1 MTRIGRFDL
10 YACPKC
16 QQIHIKSNYSSIS
29 IYGPPMPMGMPPDAF
44 YAPTDIKVCQ
54 KCGGGKIPFSE
65 YIPTGH
71 MEPLRFNEKGIDP
84 RSLFPYFSDHPRT
97 TPLSDPMEILRRIGD
112 KSFYQFGRKI
122 PQSWI
127 SIWVVKYKQSFR
139 ALFD

>member
-16 QQIHIKSNYSSIS
+16 QQIHIKPNYSSIS

-44 YAPTDIKVCQ
+44 YAPTDIKICQ
-54 KCGGGKIPFSE
+54 KCEGKIPFSE

-84 RSLFPYFSDHPRT
+84 RKLFPSLAKHPRT
-97 TPLSDPMEILRRIGD
+97 TPLPDPMENLRRIGD
-112 KSFYQFGRKI
+112 ESFYQFGRRISK
-122 PQSWI
+122 SWV
-127 SIWVVKYKQSFR
+127 SSWKDKFFQKLRSL
-139 ALFD
+139 AG

>member
-29 IYGPPMPMGMPPDAF
+29 IYGPPMPMGIPPDAF
-44 YAPTDIKVCQ
+44 YAPTDIKACQ
-54 KCGGGKIPFSE
+54 KCGEKIPFSE

-84 RSLFPYFSDHPRT
+84 RKLFPRLAEHPCT
-97 TPLSDPMEILRRIGD
+97 TPLPDPKEIVSKISDE
-112 KSFYQFGRKI
+112 SFYQFGRKS
-122 PQSWI
+122 PKSLI
-127 SIWVVKYKQSFR
+127 SIWLDKCKQNFR
-139 ALFD
+139 SLFN